1 MADAAA
7 CRGRGERRRALWAE
21 RGYDA
26 VILRNNPDLRWL
38 TGAERTFDDEV
49 AHTAVVTAGGLWLHT
64 DSRYYNTF
72 VERLGS
78 ESAWALDMEVTTPAA
93 WAARRVAAERARVV
107 AVEDTCDL
115 AFYDD
120 LLVELTRAG
129 VACLTPRLH
138 GDICD
143 LRMVK
148 DAEEVEL
155 MRRAQEVTDAAFEH
169 ICGWIRP
176 GVTEQQIRVELEN
189 YMLSHGADELSFG
202 SIIASGP
209 NGANP
214 HAQPGERQ
222 VQLGDLI
229 VMDYGAGYHD
239 YHSDMTRTVSV
250 GEPSDEQR
258 RVYDVVRRAHEESA
272 AAVLEGTIAHNRET
286 IQRVS
291 SEMTESDTRA
301 GSLAAQAAEQKEH
314 AAELEGRIAEE
325 NAALEALLDYGR
337 PRKVELLVLVDRGHR
352 ELPIHGDYVGRKINT
367 ARSEKVNVLM
377 EERDGRDEVVLES
390 ADA

>member
-7 CRGRGERRRALWAE
+7 CMGRVERLRALMAE

-49 AHTAVVTAGGLWLHT
+49 AHTAVVTADGLWLHT

-78 ESAWALDMEVTTPAA
+78 ECAWALDMEVTTPAA

-120 LLVELTRAG
+120 LLVELARAG

-155 MRRAQEVTDAAFEH
+155 MRRAQEVTDAAFDH

-272 AAVLEGTIAHNRET
+272 AAV
-286 IQRVS
+286 
-291 SEMTESDTRA
+291 RA
-301 GSLAAQAAEQKEH
+301 GV
-314 AAELEGRIAEE
+314 I
-325 NAALEALLDYGR
+325 
-337 PRKVELLVLVDRGHR
+337 
-352 ELPIHGDYVGRKINT
+352 
-367 ARSEKVNVLM
+367 
-377 EERDGRDEVVLES
+377 GRDVHEVAARVIEEAGYGEYFGHGLGHGVGIQIHENPNFNRRWDRPVPEGSVVTIEPGIYLPGRFGIRLEDFGLVT
-390 ADA
+390 ADGYEPFTRSTHELVVVGK

>member
-7 CRGRGERRRALWAE
+7 CMGRVERLRALMAE

-272 AAVLEGTIAHNRET
+272 AAV
-286 IQRVS
+286 
-291 SEMTESDTRA
+291 RA
-301 GSLAAQAAEQKEH
+301 GV
-314 AAELEGRIAEE
+314 I
-325 NAALEALLDYGR
+325 
-337 PRKVELLVLVDRGHR
+337 
-352 ELPIHGDYVGRKINT
+352 
-367 ARSEKVNVLM
+367 
-377 EERDGRDEVVLES
+377 GRDVHEVAARVIEEAGYGEYFGHGLGHGVGIQIHENPNFNRRWDRPVPEGSVVTIEPGIYLPGRFGIRLEDFGLVT
-390 ADA
+390 ADGYEPFTRSTHELVVVGK

>member
-7 CRGRGERRRALWAE
+7 CMGRVERLRALMAE

-120 LLVELTRAG
+120 LLVELARAG

-155 MRRAQEVTDAAFEH
+155 MRRAQEVTDAAFDH

-272 AAVLEGTIAHNRET
+272 AAV
-286 IQRVS
+286 
-291 SEMTESDTRA
+291 RA
-301 GSLAAQAAEQKEH
+301 GV
-314 AAELEGRIAEE
+314 I
-325 NAALEALLDYGR
+325 
-337 PRKVELLVLVDRGHR
+337 
-352 ELPIHGDYVGRKINT
+352 
-367 ARSEKVNVLM
+367 
-377 EERDGRDEVVLES
+377 GRDVHEVAARVIEEAGYGEYFGHGLGHGVGIQIHENPNFNRRWERPVPEGSVVTIEPGIYLPGRFGIRLEDFGLVT
-390 ADA
+390 ADGYEPFTRSTHELVVVGE